1 MNIEKILKDHKKR
14 ITNERIEIFDFI
26 SKKHIFDA
34 NDIINNWKIDELIRN
49 KLITNEMATSLIK
62 DTNYKNDICK
72 KLILVSEIVYNR
84 EIYNETEWKINISN
98 VFWISSKKVEKLVDK
113 FKKKKSNLK
122 SKLKNEK
129 DKAKRIALEKE
140 IDKVEFIIEKYQD
153 D

>member
-1 MNIEKILKDHKKR
+1 M
-14 ITNERIEIFDFI
+14 FF
-26 SKKHIFDA
+26 
-34 NDIINNWKIDELIRN
+34 
-49 KLITNEMATSLIK
+49 
-62 DTNYKNDICK
+62 
-72 KLILVSEIVYNR
+72 
-84 EIYNETEWKINISN
+84 
-98 VFWISSKKVEKLVDK
+98 VDK